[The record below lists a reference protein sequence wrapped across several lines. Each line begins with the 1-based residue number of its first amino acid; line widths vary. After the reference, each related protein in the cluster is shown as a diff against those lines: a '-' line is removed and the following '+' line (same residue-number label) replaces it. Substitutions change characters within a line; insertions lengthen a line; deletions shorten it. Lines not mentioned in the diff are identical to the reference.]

1 MKLLAILLIPLG
13 LIGGLA
19 GGHFLAPPP
28 PEKAADDKMKG
39 EAKEAKAKKPVKLD
53 LSNADYA
60 KLDKHFII
68 PVVEDGAV
76 SALVVITIAIEVDK
90 ESRDLVFEHEPKLR
104 AEFLNVFFNHA
115 QSGGFSGVFIQTQ
128 LMNDLRAS
136 LNAAAFSVLGDAA
149 HQVLI
154 TSMTRQ
160 DV

>member
-1 MKLLAILLIPLG
+1 MKLLAILLVPLG

-19 GGHFLAPPP
+19 GGHFLAPQ
-28 PEKAADDKMKG
+28 PEVDEEEDTT
-39 EAKEAKAKKPVKLD
+39 EDAKEAPKKPAKLD

-68 PVVEDGAV
+68 PVIEEGTVT
-76 SALVVITIAIEVDK
+76 ALVVITMAIEVEK

-115 QSGGFSGVFIQTQ
+115 QSGGFSGVFIHTEA
-128 LMNDLRAS
+128 MNDLRGS
-136 LNAAAFSVLGDAA
+136 LNAAAWSVLGDAA

-154 TSMTRQ
+154 TSLTRQ

>member
-28 PEKAADDKMKG
+28 PEPMEKA
-39 EAKEAKAKKPVKLD
+39 EQKEGAEKPPKKPPKLD
-53 LSNADYA
+53 LSNTDYA

-68 PVVEDGAV
+68 PVVEEGAV
-76 SALVVITIAIEVDK
+76 SALVVVTMAIEVDK

-128 LMNDLRAS
+128 LMNDLRGS
-136 LNAAAFSVLGDAA
+136 LNAAAWGVLGDAA

-154 TSMTRQ
+154 TSLTRQ

>member
-1 MKLLAILLIPLG
+1 MKLLVILLVPLG

-28 PEKAADDKMKG
+28 EQVEGDVEVEDV
-39 EAKEAKAKKPVKLD
+39 KEAAKKPPKLD

-68 PVVEDGAV
+68 PVIEEGAV
-76 SALVVITIAIEVDK
+76 SALVVITMAIEVEK

-115 QSGGFSGVFIQTQ
+115 QSGGFAGVFIHTEA
-128 LMNDLRAS
+128 MNDLRES
-136 LNAAAFSVLGDAA
+136 LNAAAWSVLGDVA

-154 TSMTRQ
+154 TSLTRQ

>member
-1 MKLLAILLIPLG
+1 MKILAILLVPLG

-28 PEKAADDKMKG
+28 PEEVKEEKPKDDAKM
-39 EAKEAKAKKPVKLD
+39 AKKKPPKLD

-68 PVVEDGAV
+68 PVVEEGAV
-76 SALVVITIAIEVDK
+76 SALVVITMAIEVNK

-128 LMNDLRAS
+128 AMNDLRAS
-136 LNAAAFSVLGDAA
+136 LNAAAWSVLGEAA

>member
-1 MKLLAILLIPLG
+1 MKDGAEEGADGEIKM
-13 LIGGLA
+13 A
-19 GGHFLAPPP
+19 
-28 PEKAADDKMKG
+28 EK
-39 EAKEAKAKKPVKLD
+39 KKPPKLD
-53 LSNADYA
+53 LGNTDYA

-76 SALVVITIAIEVDK
+76 SALVVITMAIEVQK
-90 ESRDLVFEHEPKLR
+90 ESKDLVFEHEPKLR

-136 LNAAAFSVLGDAA
+136 LNSAAWSVLGEAA
-149 HQVLI
+149 NQVLI
-154 TSMTRQ
+154 TSLTRQ

>member
-1 MKLLAILLIPLG
+1 MKLLAILLVPLG

-28 PEKAADDKMKG
+28 PEPVEKAEQKDGAEKPP
-39 EAKEAKAKKPVKLD
+39 KKPPKLD

-68 PVVEDGAV
+68 PVVEEGIV
-76 SALVVITIAIEVDK
+76 SALVVVTMAIEVDK

-128 LMNDLRAS
+128 LMNDLRDS
-136 LNAAAFSVLGDAA
+136 LNAAAWGVLGEAA

-154 TSMTRQ
+154 TSLTRQ

>member
-1 MKLLAILLIPLG
+1 MKLLAILLVPFG

-19 GGHFLAPPP
+19 GGHFMAPPP
-28 PEKAADDKMKG
+28 SETVDEGQAEENM
-39 EAKEAKAKKPVKLD
+39 EAKKKRPPKLD

-68 PVVEDGAV
+68 PVVEEGDV
-76 SALVVITIAIEVDK
+76 SALVVITMAIEVQK
-90 ESRDLVFEHEPKLR
+90 EGRDLVFEHEPKLR

-136 LNAAAFSVLGDAA
+136 LNAAAWSVLGDAA
-149 HQVLI
+149 HEVLI
-154 TSMTRQ
+154 TSLTRQ

>member
-1 MKLLAILLIPLG
+1 MKLLAILLVPLG

-19 GGHFLAPPP
+19 GGHFLAPQ
-28 PEKAADDKMKG
+28 PEPVEEDEKSEAAKG
-39 EAKEAKAKKPVKLD
+39 AIKKPTKQD

-68 PVVEDGAV
+68 PVIEKGAV
-76 SALVVITIAIEVDK
+76 SALVVITMAIEVDK

-115 QSGGFSGVFIQTQ
+115 QSGGFSGVFIHTEA
-128 LMNDLRAS
+128 MNDLRGS
-136 LNAAAFSVLGDAA
+136 LNAAAWSVLGEAA

-154 TSMTRQ
+154 TSLTRQ

>member
-1 MKLLAILLIPLG
+1 MKLLVILLIPLG

-28 PEKAADDKMKG
+28 EQIEDG
-39 EAKEAKAKKPVKLD
+39 EIAEDVKETPKKPQKLD

-68 PVVEDGAV
+68 PVIENGAI
-76 SALVVITIAIEVDK
+76 SSLVVITMAIEVEK

-104 AEFLNVFFNHA
+104 AEFLNVLFNHA
-115 QSGGFSGVFIQTQ
+115 QSGGFSGIFIHTEA
-128 LMNDLRAS
+128 MNDLRGS
-136 LNAAAFSVLGDAA
+136 LNTAAWSVLGDVA

-154 TSMTRQ
+154 TSLTRQ
-160 DV
+160 EV